1 MHVFRT
7 ALDRQTA
14 FQSEG
19 HSGAG
24 PVRQRI
30 DYALAKKAAL
40 AEKGE
45 RPALKQATGLV
56 GEARYSEGMGGRIG
70 HARIRGEQ
78 VGGLAWHFLV
88 RQEQHGGVV
97 VGDGDR
103 VGQFVASRATR
114 DCHCGQRG
122 QVART

>member
-1 MHVFRT
+1 M
-7 ALDRQTA
+7 
-14 FQSEG
+14 
-19 HSGAG
+19 
-24 PVRQRI
+24 
-30 DYALAKKAAL
+30 AKKAAL

-45 RPALKQATGLV
+45 RPALKQTAGLV
-56 GEARYSEGMGGRIG
+56 GETRDPERMRGRIG

-103 VGQFVASRATR
+103 VGQFVAGGAARN
-114 DCHCGQRG
+114 CHCGQRG
-122 QVART
+122 QIARA